1 MLGMN
6 LVSFVVLLVIAVVLA
21 VVFHFV
27 LRYRFLEGS
36 DAFLGKMALGWVGG
50 WLGSP
55 VLGHWLWKIGCV
67 YVVPAI
73 LGAAVAILL
82 SVLGWKAV
90 AKALGARPV
99 A

>member
-6 LVSFVVLLVIAVVLA
+6 LVSFLVLLAIAVVLA

-27 LRYRFLEGS
+27 LRYRFLEGI
-36 DAFLGKMALGWVGG
+36 DAFLGKIALGWVGG

-55 VLGHWLWKIGCV
+55 VLGHWLWKIACV

-73 LGAAVAILL
+73 LGAAAAILL
-82 SVLGWKAV
+82 TVLGWKAA
-90 AKALGARPV
+90 AKAYGARPT